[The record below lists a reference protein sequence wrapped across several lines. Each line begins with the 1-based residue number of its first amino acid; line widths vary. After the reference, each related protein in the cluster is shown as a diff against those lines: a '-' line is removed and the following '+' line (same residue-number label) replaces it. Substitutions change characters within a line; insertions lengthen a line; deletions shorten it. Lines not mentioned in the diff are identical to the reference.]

1 MAGSLVFLNGPDPG
15 GEIRLEAFDGDYT
28 AGRDPGC
35 RLHLDDGQASR
46 MHARIWHEGD
56 SWRIE
61 DCDSRNGT
69 TVNSRVIQRAV
80 LQPGDLIRIGE
91 RMMVFCREQQVAGSA
106 DVMPAH
112 LTDNT
117 RVRRILG
124 AEKRRMAD
132 APLGS
137 DSTTGSMRKLAHLYR
152 LSKELHRVDDLK
164 SLVTKTIV
172 AVKQGVG
179 AEVARVCIQGVD
191 GRLQTHANE
200 LPGGPQRQSAHFLS
214 NWVVERDE
222 ALLIDVN
229 ENLARNGEDDSVEQ
243 GTAIGVPI
251 PGRTRPRGAI
261 ECFHADRG
269 EQFGVADLEFMIAVA
284 QQFGMALENLEYRER
299 IEQSNRQLRSK
310 LERSTTRLLGE
321 SPPVRRL
328 LEQISRVAPTD
339 STILTLGESG
349 AGKEVVAQ
357 TIHQL
362 SNRSEGPCVAV
373 NCAAFSESLLESELF
388 GHEKGAFTGADS
400 RRQGQFER
408 ANLGTIFLDEV
419 GEMSAACQAKLL
431 RLLEGQP
438 FERLGGNVPIKVDV
452 RIVAATNRDLQGMI
466 RDGRFREDLWYRLRV
481 IELNIPPL
489 RARGDDIILLG
500 THFLERFRSEMGHGP
515 SRFAPETTEAMLQYS
530 WPGNVRELKN
540 AVERAMVLG
549 AGDEIRP
556 DDLGLAGSTGKARR
570 EPKLLTLADA
580 ERRHIERVLDSV
592 DGNKTKACKVLGI
605 GRATLYNKLT
615 RHDS

>member
-1 MAGSLVFLNGPDPG
+1 MSGSLVFLNGPDPG
-15 GEIRLEAFDGDYT
+15 SEVRLETTRGDYT
-28 AGRDPGC
+28 AGRDPEC
-35 RLHLDDGQASR
+35 QLHVDDRQASR

-61 DCDSRNGT
+61 DCESRNGT
-69 TVNSRVIQRAV
+69 MVNSRVIQRSV
-80 LQPGDLIRIGE
+80 LHLGDLIRIGE
-91 RMMVFCREQQVAGSA
+91 RMMVFCREQPSPGTN

-132 APLGS
+132 DPLAT

-152 LSKELHRVDDLK
+152 LSKELYRADDLP
-164 SLVTKTIV
+164 SLVERTIEG
-172 AVKQGVG
+172 VKQGVG
-179 AEVARVCIQGVD
+179 ADVAKVCVRGVD
-191 GRLQTHANE
+191 GRLQTHANA
-200 LPGGPQRQSAHFLS
+200 LPGNPQQHSAHFLS

-229 ENLARNGEDDSVEQ
+229 ENLARQGEDDSVEQ
-243 GTAIGVPI
+243 GTAIGVPV
-251 PGRTRPRGAI
+251 PGRSRPRGAI

-269 EQFGVADLEFMIAVA
+269 KRFDLADLEFMIAVA
-284 QQFGMALENLEYRER
+284 QQFGMALENLEHRER
-299 IEQSNRQLRSK
+299 IEQSNRQLRNK
-310 LERSTTRLLGE
+310 LKQNTTRLLGE
-321 SPPVRRL
+321 SPAIRQL
-328 LEQISRVAPTD
+328 LEQISRVAPTG
-339 STILTLGESG
+339 STVLTLGESG
-349 AGKEVVAQ
+349 SGKEVVAQ

-362 SNRSEGPCVAV
+362 GSRSEGPFLTV

-408 ANLGTIFLDEV
+408 AHRGTIFLDEV

-431 RLLEGQP
+431 RLLEGHP
-438 FERLGGNVPIKVDV
+438 FERLGGNSPVKVDV
-452 RIVAATNRDLQGMI
+452 RIVAATNRDLREMV
-466 RDGRFREDLWYRLRV
+466 RKGRFREDLWYRLRV

-489 RARGDDIILLG
+489 RSRGDDIIRLA
-500 THFLERFRSEMGHGP
+500 THFLDRFRSEMGHGP
-515 SRFAPETTEAMLQYS
+515 SRFAPETTEAMLCYS

-549 AGDEIRP
+549 ASDEIAP
-556 DDLGLAGSTGKARR
+556 DDLGLASTTGSARR
-570 EPKLLTLADA
+570 ETELLTLADA
-580 ERRHIERVLDSV
+580 ERRHIERVLESA
-592 DGNKTKACKVLGI
+592 DGNKTKACKILDI
-605 GRATLYNKLT
+605 GRATLYNKLN
-615 RHDS
+615 RIES